1 LFDPSN
7 HRAER
12 RWGYVTEAS
21 CTAPQRRQPIS
32 ARRSDLALTSVSS
45 NVNGVTTLT
54 GAALALIADAL
65 LNSLKTSALVTSDL
79 ENASSWQ
86 AKSFG
91 CGINLSTTDFFED
104 AVTGDIQPSLSQNAQ
119 GSSSGTAVVSIAPPG
134 TIIILDAATQQI
146 LTSMTP
152 EEAIAAVNRAA
163 AAQNKAADKLSSLS
177 QTLNV

>member
-1 LFDPSN
+1 M
-7 HRAER
+7 
-12 RWGYVTEAS
+12 
-21 CTAPQRRQPIS
+21 
-32 ARRSDLALTSVSS
+32 
-45 NVNGVTTLT
+45 
-54 GAALALIADAL
+54 
-65 LNSLKTSALVTSDL
+65 SDL